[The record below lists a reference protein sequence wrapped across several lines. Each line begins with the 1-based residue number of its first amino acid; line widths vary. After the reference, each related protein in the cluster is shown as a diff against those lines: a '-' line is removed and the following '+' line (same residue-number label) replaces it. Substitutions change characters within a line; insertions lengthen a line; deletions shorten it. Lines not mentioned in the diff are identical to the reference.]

1 MWRRPGTNVLPVLTG
16 VFTQSVGQ
24 RASEADT
31 HRSNSIGSQD
41 GHPGVAHWPFSR
53 DGHGLRG
60 GIMNSLLRS
69 RRTSLAKRSATLE
82 RQGRNRFC
90 IRIIQSKKKGGWTRK
105 IFSTKKWEPKN
116 FFFHLWKFINLDSRR
131 AFGSRAH
138 AIRSGFASLFA

>member
-90 IRIIQSKKKGGWTRK
+90 IRIIQSKKK
-105 IFSTKKWEPKN
+105 E
-116 FFFHLWKFINLDSRR
+116 
-131 AFGSRAH
+131 
-138 AIRSGFASLFA
+138 